1 MIAFSL
7 RTRITLLYFAVLAVS
22 FAAFAWISDY
32 GFRHSI
38 ETTVNDASRANLQIV
53 RSVLTRTPAKDL
65 SAAQEQLNQLA
76 GLWAG
81 AGLLEVRDGS
91 GKLVFQSPAFA
102 KPDRDAPAAPQDSI
116 VFYTTNLNLL
126 QYRVAAET
134 IHANGQILAIRAA
147 VPTEPFDQA
156 LDRFRLI
163 LKETLPVL
171 IVLAS
176 LIGYWVSG
184 RGLAPVKEII
194 RTARGIGVASLS
206 SRLKVP
212 KVHDE
217 LRLLT
222 DTLNDMLA
230 RIESSVQRITQFTAD
245 ASHDLRTP
253 LALIRSS
260 SELALLR
267 SRSEEEYR
275 EALTG
280 ILTTSEET
288 TGLVENLLTLARA
301 DAGAASLQFHR
312 LDLIPHLRKTAEEA
326 RIIAAQKDIRV
337 SEILPDDP
345 VWILADSSTIE
356 RLFRIVLENAVKY
369 TPSGGEIGVVFHNG
383 DGSAHVD
390 IRDTGIGIP
399 AKDLDHIF
407 ERFYRA
413 DEARS
418 QETGGSGL
426 GLAIA
431 RWVVEMHHGSITAES
446 ELGSGSVFSI
456 SLPLAHPQLLA
467 NFATDHRASS
477 AIRPN

>member
-1 MIAFSL
+1 MLTLSL
-7 RTRITLLYFAVLAVS
+7 RTRITALYFAVLAVS
-22 FAAFAWISDY
+22 FGAFAWISDY

-38 ETTVNDASRANLQIV
+38 ETTVNDASLANLERIQNVLV
-53 RSVLTRTPAKDL
+53 RATPKGADAVKD
-65 SAAQEQLNQLA
+65 ELNGLA

-81 AGLLEVRDGS
+81 AGLLEVRDAS
-91 GKLVFQSPAFA
+91 GTLIFQSPPFTN
-102 KPDRDAPAAPQDSI
+102 PDRSAPPAPSPGTL
-116 VFYTTNLNLL
+116 FYTTNLDRL
-126 QYRVAAET
+126 QYRVASRTMQAS
-134 IHANGQILAIRAA
+134 GQTFVMRAA

-176 LIGYWVSG
+176 LIGYWLSG

-194 RTARGIGVASLS
+194 RTARGIGVKNLS
-206 SRLKVP
+206 GRLKVP
-212 KVHDE
+212 KAHDE

-222 DTLNDMLA
+222 DTLNEMLV

-260 SELALLR
+260 SELALRR

-275 EALTG
+275 ETLSG
-280 ILTTSEET
+280 ILATSDET
-288 TGLVENLLTLARA
+288 TGLIENLLTLARA
-301 DAGAASLQFHR
+301 DAGAASLQFQPV
-312 LDLIPHLRKTAEEA
+312 DLIPHVRKTAEEA
-326 RIIAAQKDIRV
+326 HVLAAGKGVRV
-337 SEILPDDP
+337 MKELPRAP
-345 VWILADSSTIE
+345 VWVTADAAAIE
-356 RLFRIVLENAVKY
+356 RVFRIVLENAVKY
-369 TPSGGEIGVVFHNG
+369 TPSGGEIGILFHNG
-383 DGSAHVD
+383 HGAAHVE

-399 AKDLDHIF
+399 AKDLPHIF

-418 QETGGSGL
+418 RETGGSGL

-431 RWVVEMHHGSITAES
+431 QWLIDMHQGSIEVKSTF
-446 ELGSGSVFSI
+446 GCGSVFSI
-456 SLPLAHPQLLA
+456 SLPLAPPPIVG
-467 NFATDHRASS
+467 NVGGEVRAKSIS
-477 AIRPN
+477 API

>member
-1 MIAFSL
+1 MLNFSL
-7 RTRITLLYFAVLAVS
+7 RTRITALYFVVLAAS
-22 FAAFAWISDY
+22 FAAFALISDY

-38 ETTVNDASRANLQIV
+38 ETTVNDASLANLDRVQN
-53 RSVLTRTPAKDL
+53 VLARVAPKGPDAVKG
-65 SAAQEQLNQLA
+65 ELNELA

-81 AGLLEVRDGS
+81 AGLLEVRDRS
-91 GKLVFQSPAFA
+91 GNLISQSRPFTKPGRTIPATAFGT
-102 KPDRDAPAAPQDSI
+102 
-116 VFYTTNLNLL
+116 VFYTTNLDGL
-126 QYRVAAET
+126 QYRVAARIVET
-134 IHANGQILAIRAA
+134 DGQAFVVRAA

-176 LIGYWVSG
+176 LIGYWLSG

-194 RTARGIGVASLS
+194 RTARGIGVKNLS

-212 KVHDE
+212 KAHDE

-222 DTLNDMLA
+222 DTLNEMLA

-260 SELALLR
+260 SELALRR

-275 EALTG
+275 ETIAG
-280 ILTTSEET
+280 ILATSDET
-288 TGLVENLLTLARA
+288 TALVENLLTLARA
-301 DAGAASLQFHR
+301 DAGAATLQFQR
-312 LDLIPHLRKTAEEA
+312 IDLIPHLRKTAEEA
-326 RIIAAQKDIRV
+326 DVLAADKGIRV
-337 SEILPDDP
+337 VAEVPQVP
-345 VWILADSSTIE
+345 VWVTADGAAIE
-356 RLFRIVLENAVKY
+356 RVFRIVLENAVKY
-369 TPSGGEIGVVFHNG
+369 TPSGGEIGILFHNG
-383 DGSAHVD
+383 HGASHVE

-399 AKDLDHIF
+399 AKDLPHIF

-418 QETGGSGL
+418 RETGGSGL

-431 RWVVEMHHGSITAES
+431 QWVVDMHQGSISAKST
-446 ELGSGSVFSI
+446 LGRGSVFSI
-456 SLPLAHPQLLA
+456 SLPLAQSPIIA
-467 NFATDHRASS
+467 NRARGLRGTSIS
-477 AIRPN
+477 GPI